1 MLDRASVSL
10 RVSSLH
16 RVMGPSTAGRLM
28 FHTPLDDVTDH
39 HGYTQFPPQG
49 AEPCFSS
56 LLSRFNPFS
65 WPCLHL
71 IKFFFFWY
79 NQAKTLF
86 TGYGDERVRF
96 SPEPT
101 PSAAAIRP
109 KLSSSHPVKLLPLE
123 VLICHFLSDGLPCS
137 SQPWMSSF
145 PMLLLSTALVPS
157 TFISFVRR
165 RHGMI
170 CKAVHCW

>member
-1 MLDRASVSL
+1 MLDRTVVRL

-16 RVMGPSTAGRLM
+16 RGMPLTWQVDPCSILLQMMSSIIMATHSSYPRGQNLASHLSWADSIPS
-28 FHTPLDDVTDH
+28 HDH
-39 HGYTQFPPQG
+39 VSTL
-49 AEPCFSS
+49 SS
-56 LLSRFNPFS
+56 
-65 WPCLHL
+65 
-71 IKFFFFWY
+71 FFFFWY

-101 PSAAAIRP
+101 PSAAAIWP
-109 KLSSSHPVKLLPLE
+109 KLSSSYPVKLLPLE